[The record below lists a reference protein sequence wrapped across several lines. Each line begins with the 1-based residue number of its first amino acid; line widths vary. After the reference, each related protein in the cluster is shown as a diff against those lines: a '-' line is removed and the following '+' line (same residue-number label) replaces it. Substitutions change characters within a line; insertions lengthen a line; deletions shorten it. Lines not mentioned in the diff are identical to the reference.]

1 MRGDT
6 AQFVVTLT
14 PASSKQVTVSYATAD
29 GTAKAS
35 EDYTA
40 ASSTTLTFTAGDT
53 TKTVSVATTQ
63 DTRNEDQEAFT
74 MTLSGPTN
82 ATLKSDANAA
92 TATINDDDALPQ
104 LSIAGATVDEGDT
117 AQFVVTLAPASGKQV
132 TVSYATADGTAK
144 ASEDYTAASST
155 TLTFTAG
162 DTTKTVSVATTQDTR
177 NEATEAFTMT
187 LSGPTNATL
196 KSDANTAT
204 ATINDDDALPQLS
217 IAGATVA
224 EGDTAQFVVTLTP
237 ASSKQVTVSYETTE
251 GTAKASEDYT
261 AASSTTLTFAPDET
275 TKTVSVAT
283 TQDTRNE
290 DQEAFTMTL
299 SGPTNAT
306 LKSDAK
312 TATGTINDD
321 DALPQLSIAGATVD
335 EGDTAQF
342 VVTLAPASGKQVTV
356 SYSTADGTAKAS
368 EDYTAAS
375 STTLT
380 FAPDETTKTV
390 SVATTEDTRN
400 EATEAFTMTLSG
412 PTNATLKSDAKTATG
427 TINDDDALPVLSIA
441 DVTAVAEGEAAQFVV
456 TLAPASGKQVTVSYS
471 TADGTA
477 KASEDY
483 TAAASTTLTFAPDET
498 TKTVSVATTEDTR
511 NEATEA
517 FTMTLSGPTNAT
529 LKSDAKTATGTIND
543 DDALPQLSI
552 AGATVDEGD
561 TAQLVVT
568 LTPASSK
575 QVTVSYATADGT
587 AKASEDYTAAAS
599 TTLTFAPDETT
610 KTISVATTEDTR
622 NEDREAFTMT
632 LSGPTNATLKSDANT
647 ATATINDDD
656 ALPQLSIAGAT
667 VDEGD
672 TAQFVVTLAPASG
685 KQVTV
690 SYSTADG
697 TAKASE
703 DYTAAA
709 STTLTFAPDETTK
722 TISVATTEDTRNE
735 DREAFTMTLSGPTNA
750 TLKSD
755 ANTATATIN
764 DDDALPQLSI
774 AGVAVDEGDTA
785 QFVVTLAPAS
795 SKQVTVSYATA
806 DGTAKAS
813 EDYTAASSTTLTF
826 TAGDTTKTVSV
837 ATTED
842 TRNEATEAFTMTL
855 SGPTNAT
862 LKSDANTATATIN
875 DDDALP
881 QLSIAG
887 ATVDEGDTAQFV
899 VTLAPASGK
908 QVTVSYATADGTAKA
923 SEDYTAAASTTLTFA
938 PDETTK
944 TVSVATTEDTRNE
957 DQEAFTMTLS
967 GPTNATLKSDANT
980 ATATIND
987 DDALPQLSIAGA
999 TVDEGDT
1006 AQFVVTLA
1014 PTSGKQVTVSYAT
1027 TDGTAKASEDYTAA
1041 ASTTLTFAPDE
1052 TTKTVSVATTEDTQE
1067 RRPGSVHDD
1076 AERADERH
1084 AEVRREHGDGN
1095 DQRRRRAAAAVDR
1108 GNGGGR
1114 GGHGAVRG
1122 DADAGQ
1128 QQAGDGVV
1136 CDGGRDGEGTGGLHG
1151 GLEHDVDLHRG
1162 RHGQDGLGGDDQGH
1176 QERRPGS
1183 VHDDAERADERHAEV
1198 RREHGDGNDQRR

>member
-1 MRGDT
+1 M
-6 AQFVVTLT
+6 
-14 PASSKQVTVSYATAD
+14 
-29 GTAKAS
+29 
-35 EDYTA
+35 
-40 ASSTTLTFTAGDT
+40 
-53 TKTVSVATTQ
+53 
-63 DTRNEDQEAFT
+63 
-74 MTLSGPTN
+74 
-82 ATLKSDANAA
+82 
-92 TATINDDDALPQ
+92 
-104 LSIAGATVDEGDT
+104 
-117 AQFVVTLAPASGKQV
+117 
-132 TVSYATADGTAK
+132 
-144 ASEDYTAASST
+144 
-155 TLTFTAG
+155 
-162 DTTKTVSVATTQDTR
+162 
-177 NEATEAFTMT
+177 
-187 LSGPTNATL
+187 
-196 KSDANTAT
+196 
-204 ATINDDDALPQLS
+204 
-217 IAGATVA
+217 A

-441 DVTAVAEGEAAQFVV
+441 DATAVAEGEAAQFVV

-483 TAAASTTLTFAPDET
+483 TAASSTTLTFAADET
-498 TKTVSVATTEDTR
+498 TKTISVATTEDTR

-517 FTMTLSGPTNAT
+517 FTVTLSGPTNAT

-735 DREAFTMTLSGPTNA
+735 DQEAFTMTLSGPTNA

-795 SKQVTVSYATA
+795 SKQVTVSYETA

-842 TRNEATEAFTMTL
+842 TRNEATEAFTVTLSGPTNATLKSDANTATATINDDDALPQLSIAGATVDEGDTAQFVVTLAPASGKQVTVSYATTDGTAKASEDYTAASSTTLTFTAGETTKTVSVATTQDTRNEDREAFTMTL

-908 QVTVSYATADGTAKA
+908 QVTVSYATTDGTAKA

-987 DDALPQLSIAGA
+987 DDELPQLSIAGTAVDEGDTAQFVVTLTPASSKQVTVSYATADGTAKAPEDYTAASSTTLTFTAGDTAKTVSVATTKDTRNEDQEAFTMTLSGPTNATLKSDANTATATINDDDALPQLSIAGVTVDEGDTAQFVVTLTPASGKQVTVSYATADGTAKASEDYTAASSTTLTFAPDETTKTVSVATTEDTRNEDREAFTMTLSGPTNATLKSDANTATGTINDDDALPQLSIAGA

-1006 AQFVVTLA
+1006 AQFVVTLTPA
-1014 PTSGKQVTVSYAT
+1014 SGKQVTVSYAT
-1027 TDGTAKASEDYTAA
+1027 ADGTAKASEDYTAA
-1041 ASTTLTFAPDE
+1041 SSTTLTFTAGD
-1052 TTKTVSVATTEDTQE
+1052 TTKTVSVATTQDTRNE
-1067 RRPGSVHDD
+1067 ARKRS
-1076 AERADERH
+1076 R
-1084 AEVRREHGDGN
+1084 
-1095 DQRRRRAAAAVDR
+1095 
-1108 GNGGGR
+1108 
-1114 GGHGAVRG
+1114 
-1122 DADAGQ
+1122 
-1128 QQAGDGVV
+1128 
-1136 CDGGRDGEGTGGLHG
+1136 
-1151 GLEHDVDLHRG
+1151 
-1162 RHGQDGLGGDDQGH
+1162 
-1176 QERRPGS
+1176 
-1183 VHDDAERADERHAEV
+1183 
-1198 RREHGDGNDQRR
+1198 